1 MTIRQRITLLVMLM
15 FIALAAIGG
24 YAVYQTRSGAAEVRK
39 VTEGVVPSALA
50 SADLVALVKDVQ
62 LATMTLVYAP
72 DGNIVAQARDDLQ
85 AKEAALR
92 AALQVQATRAN
103 SHAQA
108 GLVAQAK
115 EAVDSYVEAIG
126 QTTDMKL
133 AGKNEL
139 AQAFLFA
146 NVASYR
152 DVLEKIVETLRIE
165 KNREKDAAITVLNG
179 KLATTA
185 TAIGAVSGIA
195 IVVLTAIGMLLY
207 RQITR
212 PLTRMQAEMS
222 EIAASQD
229 FTRRVP
235 VGRMDEIGH
244 SVVAFNRMIEK
255 IQENAA
261 LLKQKTAD
269 IQAMLQNMQQGILT
283 VVGSGTVH
291 EEYSIYLESI
301 FETQD
306 IAGRSLM
313 ALVFADTNLGT
324 DALSQVEAA
333 VDACLGQDIINF
345 AFNQHLLA
353 TEVEKRMPDG
363 RVKTLDLSWSAITDD
378 SDTILRLMLCV
389 RDVTELRKLAAEA
402 SEQRR
407 NLEIIGEILAVS
419 QEKFQH
425 FIESSTSFVHENER
439 IIRQYS
445 QADSAAI
452 AALFRNMHTI
462 KGNARTYNLQ
472 YLTNVVHETE
482 QTYHALRE
490 PGSEHAWDQDWL
502 MAELT
507 RVREAIENY
516 ARINEVKLGRKSEPA
531 HGAAAHAAPA
541 VLARIHESL
550 RALEAA
556 NPASLD
562 ELAAMRE
569 TVYQQLRLA
578 DSETLGELLGST
590 LQSLPSLARELGKEP
605 VRVRIDDNGYRM
617 RTAARGVLQNVFTH
631 LLRNAVDHGIE
642 TADVRMA
649 QGKPA
654 AGSLDIEVGVDRGML
669 QITLCDDG
677 RGLALDRIRAIA
689 VERGWIGPDDRPSDE
704 DIAQYIFRLGFSTAD
719 EVTAVSGRG
728 SAWTRCRNSCAASR
742 AASSCVSPTTA
753 GARHSA
759 RSRWSSACP
768 SDWRW
773 TACMPP
779 LARPVPRAW
788 PRIRKHRDGIDHAGR
803 AGGGD
808 RAGRGDVVRAAA
820 SRERAGEQLARCAAA
835 GLRVVGSRRQASRHR
850 AAARERGCR
859 AGDLRRA
866 DARCRGRP
874 AGSHRAVAH
883 GAAVGRARQVAV
895 GRPRPTDCAGGS
907 APARPGAHVRALAR
921 ADDFADGA
929 EPRHA
934 CQEPGAAV
942 DRAARGDRVA
952 QCVHRGRACGP
963 GGARLCRS
971 RQRGPHAGGALG
983 GTLEELPRQPAPER
997 PHHHRHVPGHP
1008 GGRQDD
1014 HRIAVERRGAGQRV

>member
-1 MTIRQRITLLVMLM
+1 MTIRHRITLLVVLM

-24 YAVYQTRSGAAEVRK
+24 YAVYQTRSSAAEVRK

-50 SADLVALVKDVQ
+50 SADLVSLVKDVQ

-115 EAVDSYVEAIG
+115 EAVDSYVEAIQ

-185 TAIGAVSGIA
+185 TAIAAVSGIA

-261 LLKQKTAD
+261 LLRQKTAD

-291 EEYSIYLESI
+291 EEYSVYLESI

-313 ALVFADTNLGT
+313 ALVFADTNLGA

-502 MAELT
+502 MAELA

-531 HGAAAHAAPA
+531 HGAAAPAAPA
-541 VLARIHESL
+541 TLERIHESL

-556 NPASLD
+556 NPTSLD
-562 ELAAMRE
+562 ELAAMRG

-590 LQSLPSLARELGKEP
+590 LQSLPSLAHELGKEP
-605 VRVRIDDNGYRM
+605 VCVRIDDNGYRM

-642 TADVRMA
+642 PADVRTA

-654 AGSLDIEVGVDRGML
+654 AGSIDIEVGVDRGML

-689 VERGWIGPDDRPSDE
+689 VERGWIGPEDRPSDE
-704 DIAQYIFRLGFSTAD
+704 DIAQCIFRPGFSTAD
-719 EVTAVSGRG
+719 RVTAVSGRG
-728 SAWTRCRNSCAASR
+728 
-742 AASSCVSPTTA
+742 
-753 GARHSA
+753 
-759 RSRWSSACP
+759 
-768 SDWRW
+768 
-773 TACMPP
+773 
-779 LARPVPRAW
+779 
-788 PRIRKHRDGIDHAGR
+788 
-803 AGGGD
+803 
-808 RAGRGDVVRAAA
+808 
-820 SRERAGEQLARCAAA
+820 
-835 GLRVVGSRRQASRHR
+835 VGMDAVQ
-850 AAARERGCR
+850 EF
-859 AGDLRRA
+859 LRREQGHIELRFT
-866 DARCRGRP
+866 DDRRGAAFRP
-874 AGSHRAVAH
+874 FQMVICLPERLAVDSVH
-883 GAAVGRARQVAV
+883 AAVG
-895 GRPRPTDCAGGS
+895 PAG
-907 APARPGAHVRALAR
+907 AAHV
-921 ADDFADGA
+921 A
-929 EPRHA
+929 ED
-934 CQEPGAAV
+934 QEA
-942 DRAARGDRVA
+942 
-952 QCVHRGRACGP
+952 
-963 GGARLCRS
+963 S
-971 RQRGPHAGGALG
+971 
-983 GTLEELPRQPAPER
+983 
-997 PHHHRHVPGHP
+997 
-1008 GGRQDD
+1008 
-1014 HRIAVERRGAGQRV
+1014 

>member
-1 MTIRQRITLLVMLM
+1 MTIRHRITLLLVLM
-15 FIALAAIGG
+15 FVALAAIGG
-24 YAVYQTRSGAAEVRK
+24 YAVYQTRSGAAEVRQ

-50 SADLVALVKDVQ
+50 SADLVSLVKDVQ
-62 LATMTLVYAP
+62 LATMVLVYAP
-72 DGNIVAQARDDLQ
+72 DANIVTQAQDDLRS
-85 AKEAALR
+85 KEAALR
-92 AALQVQATRAN
+92 AALDVQATRAN
-103 SHAQA
+103 SHAQE

-115 EAVDSYVEAIG
+115 EAVDSYFEAIQ

-165 KNREKDAAITVLNG
+165 KNREKDEAITVLNG

-185 TAIGAVSGIA
+185 TAIGAVSGVA
-195 IVVLTAIGMLLY
+195 VVLLTAIGMLLY

-244 SVVAFNRMIEK
+244 SVVAFNQMIEK

-283 VVGSGTVH
+283 VVDSGVVH

-306 IAGRSLM
+306 IAGRRLM
-313 ALVFADTNLGT
+313 ELVFADTNLGA

-353 TEVEKRMPDG
+353 SEVEKRMPDG

-490 PGSEHAWDQDWL
+490 PGSEHTWDQDWL

-516 ARINEVKLGRKSEPA
+516 ARINEVKLGRKSDVA
-531 HGAAAHAAPA
+531 VGAAAHDAPA
-541 VLARIHESL
+541 TLARIQASL
-550 RALEAA
+550 RALESA

-562 ELAAMRE
+562 ELAAMRDA
-569 TVYQQLRLA
+569 VYQQLRLA
-578 DSETLGELLGST
+578 DSEPLGEVLGGT
-590 LQSLPSLARELGKEP
+590 LQSLPSLARELGKAP
-605 VRVRIDDNGYRM
+605 VAVRIDDNGYRM
-617 RTAARGVLQNVFTH
+617 RTQARGVLQNVFTH
-631 LLRNAVDHGIE
+631 LLRNAIDHGIE
-642 TADVRMA
+642 AADVRTA

-654 AGSLDIEVGVDRGML
+654 AGTIDIEVGVDQGML

-677 RGLALDRIRAIA
+677 RGLALDRIRTIA
-689 VERGWIGPDDRPSDE
+689 VERGWIGAHERPSDE
-704 DIAQYIFRLGFSTAD
+704 DIAQYIFRPGFSTAD
-719 EVTAVSGRG
+719 KVTAVSGRG
-728 SAWTRCRNSCAASR
+728 
-742 AASSCVSPTTA
+742 
-753 GARHSA
+753 
-759 RSRWSSACP
+759 
-768 SDWRW
+768 
-773 TACMPP
+773 
-779 LARPVPRAW
+779 
-788 PRIRKHRDGIDHAGR
+788 
-803 AGGGD
+803 
-808 RAGRGDVVRAAA
+808 
-820 SRERAGEQLARCAAA
+820 
-835 GLRVVGSRRQASRHR
+835 VGMDAVQ
-850 AAARERGCR
+850 EF
-859 AGDLRRA
+859 LRREQ
-866 DARCRGRP
+866 GRIEL
-874 AGSHRAVAH
+874 RFTDDRK
-883 GAAVGRARQVAV
+883 GAAF
-895 GRPRPTDCAGGS
+895 RPFQTI
-907 APARPGAHVRALAR
+907 VYL
-921 ADDFADGA
+921 
-929 EPRHA
+929 
-934 CQEPGAAV
+934 
-942 DRAARGDRVA
+942 
-952 QCVHRGRACGP
+952 
-963 GGARLCRS
+963 
-971 RQRGPHAGGALG
+971 
-983 GTLEELPRQPAPER
+983 PER
-997 PHHHRHVPGHP
+997 LALDSVNVAL
-1008 GGRQDD
+1008 D
-1014 HRIAVERRGAGQRV
+1014 HTGATPMAIDQEAS